1 MHQLLMVPTPKR
13 YLASRLTPAI
23 EEQLVFMMENVRMGN
38 QKRYQQWFM
47 DEHLNGAESEFVSC
61 FDLPPI
67 SII

>member
-1 MHQLLMVPTPKR
+1 
-13 YLASRLTPAI
+13 
-23 EEQLVFMMENVRMGN
+23 VFMMENVRMGN